1 MNKNTIFGLLL
12 IFVILIGYSYWTA
25 PSKQDLVQM
34 KRTYDSLAI
43 VRQADS
49 LAALQALETS
59 KAKADTARKATIADT
74 TRLTT
79 KTADNNKF
87 GSFASASVGKDAFYT
102 VSNDLMSLK
111 ISAKGGKIQSISL
124 KGFQTY
130 DSLPLMLFDGD
141 SSRFGLEFNT
151 QDLKFINTNELYFKP
166 YFNGKP
172 VVRDNFTVSGDDSLQ
187 FVMQLSPA
195 SDSVSDPGHYIQ
207 FVYTLKGNNYMIG
220 IAAKF
225 AGMQDVM
232 AQNTRD
238 LNLDWK
244 LNMIRQEKN
253 LENERN
259 QTSIYYMDNTGEVNY
274 LSETKDAKE
283 RVSTPVKWI
292 SYKQQFFAVSLIS
305 KSDFNS
311 VEMETVT
318 VSKAKEGRSVKNMQS
333 AIIIPFDPAKDQTV
347 NMSMFAGP
355 LKYKLLRKL
364 DLNLERQIPLGWSFF
379 LLAWINR
386 FAVLPVFNFL
396 EGFNLN
402 YGIIILILTIL
413 LKILLLPIAYKT
425 YLSSAKMRL
434 LKPEVDEIGL
444 KFPKKDDAMKKQ
456 QATMALYKKAGV
468 NPMSGCIPMLLQMP
482 ILIAMFRFFP
492 ASIELRQQPFLWAHD
507 LSSYDSILNLGFTI
521 PFYGDHVSLFCLL
534 MTISTILYTKMNND
548 MMASS
553 NQMPGMKTMMYLM
566 PIMFLGFFNSYSSGL
581 SYYYLLANLF
591 TFAQMYII
599 RRFVN
604 EDKLHLQLQENKK
617 KPVIKSGFQ
626 KRLEEMA
633 KNQGKRK

>member
-1 MNKNTIFGLLL
+1 MNKNTIFGLML
-12 IFVILIGYSYWTA
+12 IFVILIGYSYWST
-25 PSKQDLVQM
+25 PSKKELEQL
-34 KRTYDSLAI
+34 KRTYDSTTI
-43 VRQADS
+43 VKQADS
-49 LAALQALETS
+49 IAALQALVKNKVPS
-59 KAKADTARKATIADT
+59 DTARKISVTDTATST
-74 TRLTT
+74 LQTGN
-79 KTADNNKF
+79 KSKF
-87 GSFASASVGKDAFYT
+87 GSFASSAVGKDAYYT
-102 VSNDLMSLK
+102 VSNELMTLK
-111 ISAKGGKIQSISL
+111 ISAKGGKIHSIFL
-124 KGFQTY
+124 KKYQTY
-130 DSLPLMLFDGD
+130 DSLPLSLFDGD
-141 SSRFGLEFNT
+141 SSRFGIEFNT
-151 QDLKFINTNELYFKP
+151 QDLKFINTNDLYFKP
-166 YFNGKP
+166 YFKGKP
-172 VVRDNFTVSGDDSLQ
+172 VAGDNYTVSGNDSLQ
-187 FVMQLSPA
+187 FVMQLSPS
-195 SDSVSDPGHYIQ
+195 SDSTSDSKHFIQ
-207 FVYTLKGNNYMIG
+207 FVYTIKGNNYLIG

-244 LNMIRQEKN
+244 VNLIRQEKN
-253 LENERN
+253 LENERS
-259 QTSIYYMDNTGEVNY
+259 QATIFYMDNTGEVNY
-274 LSETKDAKE
+274 LSETKDKKE
-283 RVSTPVKWI
+283 RITTPVKWI

-305 KSDFNS
+305 KSDFS
-311 VEMETVT
+311 SAEMETVT
-318 VSKAKEGRSVKNMQS
+318 TSKSKTGRSVKNMQS
-333 AIIIPFDPAKDQTV
+333 SIIIPFDPAKDQTLT
-347 NMSMFAGP
+347 MSMFAGP

-402 YGIIILILTIL
+402 YGIIILILTVL

-468 NPMSGCIPMLLQMP
+468 NPMAGCVPMLLQMP

-492 ASIELRQQPFLWAHD
+492 ASIELRQQSFLWAHD

-534 MTISTILYTKMNND
+534 MTVSTILYTKMNND

-591 TFAQMYII
+591 TFAQMFII

-617 KPVIKSGFQ
+617 KIVVKSGFQ

-633 KNQGKRK
+633 KQQGKRK

>member
-12 IFVILIGYSYWTA
+12 IFVILIGYSYWTT
-25 PSKQDLVQM
+25 PSKEEVAQM
-34 KRTYDSLAI
+34 RSTYDSLAV
-43 VRQADS
+43 VRLSDS
-49 LAALQALETS
+49 LAQMQAIAKS
-59 KAKADTARKATIADT
+59 KAIADTAQKVAISDT
-74 TRLTT
+74 TTLTA
-79 KTADNNKF
+79 KSDDKSKF
-87 GSFASASVGKDAFYT
+87 GSFASASIGKDAFYT
-102 VSNDLMSLK
+102 VSNELMTVK
-111 ISAKGGKIQSISL
+111 ISAKGGKINSIIL
-124 KGFQTY
+124 KKFQTY
-130 DSLPLMLFDGD
+130 DSLPLLLFDGD
-141 SSRFGLEFNT
+141 SVRFGLEFNT
-151 QDLKFINTNELYFKP
+151 QDLKFINTNDLYFKP

-172 VVRDNFTVSGDDSLQ
+172 VAGDNYTVSGSDSLQ
-187 FVMQLSPA
+187 FVMQLSPT
-195 SDSVSDPGHYIQ
+195 SDSVTDPKHFIQ
-207 FVYTLKGNNYMIG
+207 FVYTLKGDSYKIG

-244 LNMIRQEKN
+244 LNLLRQEKN
-253 LENERN
+253 LENERV
-259 QTSIYYMDNTGEVNY
+259 QSTIFYMDNTGEVDY
-274 LSETKDAKE
+274 LSETKDEKE
-283 RVSTPVKWI
+283 RISTPVKWI

-305 KSDFNS
+305 ASDFNS
-311 VEMETVT
+311 VEMETIT
-318 VSKAKEGRSVKNMQS
+318 VNKSKEGRSVKNMQTS
-333 AIIIPFDPAKDQTV
+333 IIIPFDPAKDQTV

-402 YGIIILILTIL
+402 YGIIILILTVL

-444 KFPKKDDAMKKQ
+444 KFTKKDDAMKKQ

-468 NPMSGCIPMLLQMP
+468 NPMAGCVPMLLQMP
-482 ILIAMFRFFP
+482 ILIALFRFFP
-492 ASIELRQQPFLWAHD
+492 ASIELRQQAFLWADD

-553 NQMPGMKTMMYLM
+553 QQMPGMKTMMYLM

-591 TFAQMYII
+591 TFAQMFII

-617 KPVIKSGFQ
+617 KPVVKSGFQ